1 MAENIEGRPPILG
14 LGEVVL
20 WVRDLEMSSAF
31 YSEVLDFHIQ
41 DVGDGKTAVI
51 NVGHPEF
58 ADFGQNLIL
67 FQHPDPAQDWPV
79 PQEQHGTP
87 RTASS
92 PLHHLAFAIHIAEYN
107 GHINWLAHKGIET
120 ETGTHK
126 VAGERSIY
134 FNDPDGNLI
143 ELVAE
148 DLSLLEDAG

>member
-58 ADFGQNLIL
+58 ADFGQNLTVIL
-67 FQHPDPAQDWPV
+67 TGW
-79 PQEQHGTP
+79 
-87 RTASS
+87 RTRVSR
-92 PLHHLAFAIHIAEYN
+92 LKQ
-107 GHINWLAHKGIET
+107 GHTK
-120 ETGTHK
+120 
-126 VAGERSIY
+126 
-134 FNDPDGNLI
+134 
-143 ELVAE
+143 
-148 DLSLLEDAG
+148 